1 MTYDLIIRNATIV
14 DGLGGEPYVGDVAVA
29 DNVIKAV
36 GAINGATAGREID
49 ATGLLVTPGF
59 VDLHTHYD
67 GQSIWSERLT
77 PSSAHG
83 VTTVVMGNC
92 GVGFAPCRQD
102 DHDVLVDVMAGVED
116 IPGVVMTDGL
126 PWTWETFPEYMDALD
141 AGKRDIDVAAYLPHS
156 PLRVYV
162 MGKRGA
168 DREPATEDDL
178 AKMRAL
184 AKEAIEAG
192 ALGFASS
199 RLTIHKTESGSPI
212 PSYDAA
218 REEIEQIARG
228 VVDGGGGLLQFVPD
242 IPAGGYQPVLQTV
255 FDVAED
261 VGLPLTF
268 TLVVGNS
275 GDPAWPDAITMIEK
289 ANKNAGAGGAQFTAQ
304 LLPRPIGLIIGLQ
317 LSANPFVLYPSYR
330 EIAHLPLA
338 ERVAEMRKP
347 EVRARILADK
357 PGQGHP
363 ILYVAQM
370 WDWIYPLGEDPDYE
384 PDPSTSI
391 GARARAKGVEPMEE
405 AYDRLL
411 DDDGRAMLL
420 VATSNLQ
427 GNSLDTVGE
436 LLHRD
441 DVVLGLGDGGA
452 HYGMI
457 CDASYSTYFLTHWAR
472 DRKSGRFT
480 VPEAVREL
488 TSVPARI
495 AGLSDRGRIAVG
507 YKADLN
513 VIDHAG
519 LRLHKPIINY
529 DLPAGGRRLD
539 QTADGYVATIVSG
552 EIIAEHGVPTT
563 ARPGKLVRGRQPGP
577 APLQ

>member
-1 MTYDLIIRNATIV
+1 MTYDLIIRNGTIV
-14 DGLGGEPYVGDVAVA
+14 DGLGGEPYVGDVAVR
-29 DNVIKAV
+29 DGVIAAV
-36 GAINGATAGREID
+36 GNVNGEAAAREID

-92 GVGFAPCRQD
+92 GVGFAPCRQE

-126 PWTWETFPEYMDALD
+126 PWTWETFPEYLDALES
-141 AGKRDIDVAAYLPHS
+141 GRRDIDVAAYLPHS

-162 MGKRGA
+162 MGQRGA
-168 DREPATEDDL
+168 DREPATADDL
-178 AKMRAL
+178 AKMREL
-184 AKEAIEAG
+184 AKEAIEVG

-212 PSYDAA
+212 PSYEAA
-218 REEIEQIARG
+218 REEIEEIARG

-242 IPAGGYQPVLQTV
+242 IPSGGYQPVLQTV

-261 VGLPLTF
+261 VGLPVTF
-268 TLVVGNS
+268 TLVVANS
-275 GDPAWPDAITMIEK
+275 GDPSWPDAITMIEK
-289 ANKNAGAGGAQFTAQ
+289 ANSAADGGEVRVTAQ

-317 LSANPFVLYPSYR
+317 LTANPFVLYPSYR

-357 PGQGHP
+357 PGHGHP

-370 WDWIYPLGEDPDYE
+370 WDWIFPLGDTPDYE

-391 GARARAKGVEPMEE
+391 GARARARGVDPMEE

-427 GNSLDTVGE
+427 NNSLDTVGE

-472 DRKSGRFT
+472 DRKAGRFT

-488 TSVPARI
+488 TSVPARV
-495 AGLSDRGRIAVG
+495 AGLGDRGRIAVG

-513 VIDHAG
+513 VIDHAA
-519 LRLHKPIINY
+519 LRLHKPVISY

-539 QTADGYVATIVSG
+539 QTAEGYVATIVAG
-552 EIIAEHGVPTT
+552 EVIAENGVPTN
-563 ARPGKLVRGRQPGP
+563 ARPGRLVRGRQPVP
-577 APLQ
+577 VASR